1 MNEEIETVIIGGG
14 HAGLVMSYYLRQ
26 LGREHVILERGRVGE
41 KWVSERWDSFFFQF
55 PNWTI
60 ELPGYKYQ
68 CDDPDGFVPGKEIVR
83 FVQNYAEIIKAP
95 LRSGTNVI
103 SLESSKGNYVIKT
116 PAGSIEA
123 ANVVIATGQYQNPA
137 IPQMTADVPRD
148 IFQIHSSKYQ
158 NSDWLPP
165 GAVLVVGAGS
175 SGCQIAED
183 LNQAG
188 REVYLSIGRHFRV
201 PRRYRGRDYGY
212 WRLVMGG
219 WDRTVDS
226 LPSPEL
232 KNAPLPILTGFNG
245 GHDVDFSQMAG
256 KGIIL
261 LGHLRGLTDARLTFS
276 SDLKENL
283 DKGDEWFNGF
293 KTSVDD
299 YVRKTG
305 MDAPQESKS
314 SADVLEIKEVTQ
326 PILDL
331 DLKAAGITAIIW
343 ATGFRY
349 DFDWVNLPLFDETGE
364 PIHRRGV
371 TACPGVYFLGL
382 KWLHK
387 LKSAFLSI
395 AGPAEDAAYIA
406 EMISNGKQTIATSTN

>member
-1 MNEEIETVIIGGG
+1 
-14 HAGLVMSYYLRQ
+14 MSYYLSQ
-26 LGREHVILERGRVGE
+26 LGREHVILERGRVAE
-41 KWVSERWDSFFFQF
+41 KWIGERWDSFFFQF

-60 ELPGYKYQ
+60 DLPGYRYQ
-68 CDDPDGFVPGKEIVR
+68 CDDPDGFVPGTEIIR
-83 FVQNYAEIIKAP
+83 FVQNYAHAINAP
-95 LRSGTNVI
+95 VRPGANVI
-103 SLESSKGNYVIKT
+103 ALEQLPCGKYI
-116 PAGSIEA
+116 ARIEA
-123 ANVVIATGQYQNPA
+123 GVIEAKNVVIATGQYQKPA
-137 IPQMTADVPRD
+137 IPQMSADVPPD
-148 IFQIHSSKYQ
+148 VFQLHSNKYR
-158 NSDWLPP
+158 NSNQLSP

-188 REVYLSIGRHFRV
+188 REVYLSVGRHFRV

-226 LPSPEL
+226 LPSPTL
-232 KNAPLPILTGFNG
+232 KNAPLPVLTGFNG
-245 GHDVDFSQMAG
+245 GHDVDFSRMAAD
-256 KGIIL
+256 GIIL
-261 LGHLRGLTDARLTFS
+261 LGHLQSVRGAQLSFA

-283 DKGDEWFNGF
+283 DRGDKWFNDF
-293 KTSVDD
+293 TSSVDD
-299 YVRKTG
+299 YVNKRG
-305 MDAPQESKS
+305 LDAPQESDS
-314 SADVLEIKEVTQ
+314 TAHMPENKEVAQ
-326 PILDL
+326 PISDFDL
-331 DLKAAGITAIIW
+331 SAAGIASIIW

-349 DFDWVNLPLFDETGE
+349 DFDWVKLPLFDKTGE

-406 EMISNGKQTIATSTN
+406 EIITHGK